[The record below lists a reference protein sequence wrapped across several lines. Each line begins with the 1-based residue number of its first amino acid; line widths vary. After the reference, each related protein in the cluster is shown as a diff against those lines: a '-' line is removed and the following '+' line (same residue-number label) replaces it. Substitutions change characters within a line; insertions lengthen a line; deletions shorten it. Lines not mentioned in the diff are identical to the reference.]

1 VTHDISNTGQTCPPD
16 RLLRMQD
23 LLDITGLSRATVYRA
38 VCAGSFPKPIKI
50 GGASRWPASELA
62 AYIEARKSARAEDV

>member
-1 VTHDISNTGQTCPPD
+1 
-16 RLLRMQD
+16 
-23 LLDITGLSRATVYRA
+23 

-50 GGASRWPASELA
+50 GGASRWSASELA